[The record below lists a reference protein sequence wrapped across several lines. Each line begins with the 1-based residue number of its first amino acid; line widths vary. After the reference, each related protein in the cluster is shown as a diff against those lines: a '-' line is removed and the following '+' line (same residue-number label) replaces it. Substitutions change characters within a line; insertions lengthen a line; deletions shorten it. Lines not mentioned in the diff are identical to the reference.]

1 MEFRKTDS
9 LDAGVQSMNAIEAQK
24 LYPLLERAVERLH
37 LEEDVL
43 TSEEMEQF
51 TERFGLDLGQA
62 TKVIRFCT
70 FIFSKALEAQPTEE
84 DLALGLRGAGASE
97 QHCMAFATAWKR
109 KKEGLL
115 KRVKKKAFGAPAT
128 LEAVDWRVH
137 LQVKGSGEGAEEVCP
152 KAVFQLDLRD
162 QSTDVGAK
170 SLNIEFDREE
180 LERLYN
186 NFEEI
191 QSQLDALT

>member
-1 MEFRKTDS
+1 M
-9 LDAGVQSMNAIEAQK
+9 
-24 LYPLLERAVERLH
+24 
-37 LEEDVL
+37 
-43 TSEEMEQF
+43 
-51 TERFGLDLGQA
+51 
-62 TKVIRFCT
+62 KVR
-70 FIFSKALEAQPTEE
+70 
-84 DLALGLRGAGASE
+84 
-97 QHCMAFATAWKR
+97 
-109 KKEGLL
+109 
-115 KRVKKKAFGAPAT
+115 APAT
-128 LEAVDWRVH
+128 LEAVDSRVH
-137 LQVKGSGEGAEEVCP
+137 LQVKGSGEGVEEVCP